1 MIPADLYEKSIQIEE
16 YVTQDDIEA
25 CECQSRAIF
34 LDALCKGNLDPSTC
48 SMGRARFM
56 HLFWA
61 AKPDEILPRTEV
73 FQLPN
78 PGPSGLF
85 PVNEPDE
92 KSPILVSGNSESTI
106 GVLSTVLSTTLSP
119 FWYLV
124 VDTDGHTVDM
134 AMIYEVLTADRVA
147 YALHAKDAD
156 RIASRSF
163 IIIPGLAAE
172 IADELTAQSRWSVTA
187 GPVCAAE
194 LPLFFGE
201 KYWTVAL

>member
-1 MIPADLYEKSIQIEE
+1 MIQADLYEKSIRIEA

-25 CECQSRAIF
+25 CECQSREIF
-34 LDALCKGNLDPSTC
+34 LNALRMGNLHPSMC
-48 SMGRARFM
+48 GMAKVRFL

-73 FQLPN
+73 LQLPN
-78 PGPSGLF
+78 PGSPGLF
-85 PVNEPDE
+85 PVNEPDDE
-92 KSPILVSGNSESTI
+92 SPILVSGNSESTI
-106 GVLSTVLSTTLSP
+106 SVLATVLSTTLSP

-134 AMIYEVLTADRVA
+134 AMVYEVLTADRVA
-147 YALHAKDAD
+147 LALHGEDAD
-156 RIASRSF
+156 RIAPRSS
-163 IIIPGLAAE
+163 IVIPGCAAGITDALA
-172 IADELTAQSRWSVTA
+172 AQSRRFVTA

-201 KYWTVAL
+201 IRWTVIP